1 MKRIFILMTVAML
14 AFAETVN
21 AQSYRRWDFTKF
33 SQQTID
39 NLIADDEQGD
49 ETGWSDVE
57 YLSNMNAVDK
67 RCFWYQ
73 DGDNYGTVK
82 ANGVVISELE
92 GLDFGQEYC
101 ASRNLAIAVDYAST
115 SIGTYAG
122 PQYLW
127 LGINNTPYA
136 FRIPNV
142 GIGQKMTFVVES
154 HRSGQGRGIGLYVS
168 DENGEMHIIGDTF
181 TPDAQESRTW
191 DMWTLPEGVTD
202 PDGDGLVDIYV
213 KPTSGC
219 HIYLIEIGENTE
231 ARTVGYL
238 YNGSLDA
245 DLGYQTLSGDYMNK
259 VTAIEANKTFT
270 MEDFADY
277 DAIAISSTVDNADA
291 IASLKL
297 VQPFVPIL
305 NLNPNLYAAWGY
317 GEAVDAGIQFAT
329 TTNPNHALFRKLE
342 LIEDPDAEEPTF
354 VLAVSNEVPFQGLKL
369 AGLFADDPV
378 LAVAYQNEEIV
389 AIHTHNLAHN
399 GYIYIPYTQETLADA
414 ATPDILGNALALLA
428 SSKAPVTQAPAPTF
442 TLEYENLATTVSIQD
457 AAPLP
462 EIFYTLDG
470 SDPTEESTRYTEPFT
485 VEQETTVKAIARGDG
500 YLMSL
505 VAEKLIDIRQKAPLP
520 TFAMEQ
526 EDGKTIVTISSELE
540 GAKIYYNYKGDGT
553 TQKSSPYNGPI
564 TITRGKTIYAFQTCE
579 GYLDSKVAEA
589 KVSVK
594 NPHVRIDILAQM
606 DANQD
611 TYYERTNK
619 SGGNVGY
626 YFSWANTNDHPYWD
640 PEFDETVV
648 GSDGNDSI
656 IHHKLNNEEV
666 VDFENGWSVRSRG
679 QRVSW
684 EGANPELNYG
694 DSGSG
699 PCNPATVEDEDT
711 YLPVTPFIV
720 NLFDWDT
727 QYPASAKIQTT
738 QPIAGPFDYVAYI
751 VNYKGS
757 PYARLVV
764 EVATDP
770 EADDAGWKQVGDT
783 LVLNPTRRLYHM
795 FVRSYEETTPVYTRV
810 RTVNNG
816 PRAGFFNIY
825 ITNEGEESKKLIQEQ
840 MDGIAEVE
848 HSISMPEGIYNISG
862 SRQNELRKGIN
873 IIVNADG
880 NVRKVLVK

>member
-1 MKRIFILMTVAML
+1 MTVAML

-270 MEDFADY
+270 MEA
-277 DAIAISSTVDNADA
+277 
-291 IASLKL
+291 
-297 VQPFVPIL
+297 
-305 NLNPNLYAAWGY
+305 
-317 GEAVDAGIQFAT
+317 
-329 TTNPNHALFRKLE
+329 
-342 LIEDPDAEEPTF
+342 
-354 VLAVSNEVPFQGLKL
+354 
-369 AGLFADDPV
+369 
-378 LAVAYQNEEIV
+378 
-389 AIHTHNLAHN
+389 
-399 GYIYIPYTQETLADA
+399 
-414 ATPDILGNALALLA
+414 
-428 SSKAPVTQAPAPTF
+428 
-442 TLEYENLATTVSIQD
+442 
-457 AAPLP
+457 
-462 EIFYTLDG
+462 
-470 SDPTEESTRYTEPFT
+470 
-485 VEQETTVKAIARGDG
+485 
-500 YLMSL
+500 
-505 VAEKLIDIRQKAPLP
+505 
-520 TFAMEQ
+520 
-526 EDGKTIVTISSELE
+526 
-540 GAKIYYNYKGDGT
+540 
-553 TQKSSPYNGPI
+553 
-564 TITRGKTIYAFQTCE
+564 
-579 GYLDSKVAEA
+579 
-589 KVSVK
+589 
-594 NPHVRIDILAQM
+594 
-606 DANQD
+606 
-611 TYYERTNK
+611 
-619 SGGNVGY
+619 
-626 YFSWANTNDHPYWD
+626 
-640 PEFDETVV
+640 
-648 GSDGNDSI
+648 
-656 IHHKLNNEEV
+656 
-666 VDFENGWSVRSRG
+666 
-679 QRVSW
+679 
-684 EGANPELNYG
+684 
-694 DSGSG
+694 
-699 PCNPATVEDEDT
+699 
-711 YLPVTPFIV
+711 
-720 NLFDWDT
+720 
-727 QYPASAKIQTT
+727 
-738 QPIAGPFDYVAYI
+738 
-751 VNYKGS
+751 
-757 PYARLVV
+757 
-764 EVATDP
+764 
-770 EADDAGWKQVGDT
+770 
-783 LVLNPTRRLYHM
+783 
-795 FVRSYEETTPVYTRV
+795 
-810 RTVNNG
+810 
-816 PRAGFFNIY
+816 
-825 ITNEGEESKKLIQEQ
+825 
-840 MDGIAEVE
+840 
-848 HSISMPEGIYNISG
+848 
-862 SRQNELRKGIN
+862 
-873 IIVNADG
+873 
-880 NVRKVLVK
+880 

>member
-21 AQSYRRWDFTKF
+21 AQGYRRWDFTKF

-57 YLSNMNAVDK
+57 YLSNMTAVDK

-73 DGDNYGTVK
+73 GDEYGTVK

-92 GLDFGQEYC
+92 GLDFGPEYC
-101 ASRNLAIAVDYAST
+101 ASRNLAIAIDYAST

-127 LGINNTPYA
+127 LGINSTPYA

-142 GIGQKMTFVVES
+142 AIGQKMTFVVES

-168 DENGEMHIIGDTF
+168 DANGDLQIIGDTF

-191 DMWTLPEGVTD
+191 EYWTLPEGVTD
-202 PDGDGLVDIYV
+202 ADGDGLVDIYV

-297 VQPFVPIL
+297 VQPFVPML
-305 NLNPNLYAAWGY
+305 NLNPQLYEKWGY

-329 TTNPNHALFRKLE
+329 TTNPSHALFKKLE

-354 VLAVSNEVPFQGLKL
+354 VLAISNEVPFMGVHLS
-369 AGLFADDPV
+369 GYFADDPV
-378 LAVAYQNEEIV
+378 LAVAYQNEEVI
-389 AIHTHNLAHN
+389 AIHAHNLAHN

-414 ATPDILGNALALLA
+414 ATPDILSNAIGLLA
-428 SSKAPVTQAPAPTF
+428 SSKSPVTQAPAPTF
-442 TLEYENLATTVSIQD
+442 TLEYENLATIVSIQS
-457 AAPLP
+457 AAPMA

-470 SDPTEESTRYTEPFT
+470 SEPTTESTRYTEPFT
-485 VEQETTVKAIARGDG
+485 LTEETTVKAVSTGDG
-500 YLMSL
+500 YLLSL
-505 VAEKLIDIRQKAPLP
+505 PAEKLVDIRQMAPLP
-520 TFAMEQ
+520 TFAMESQ
-526 EDGKTIVTISSELE
+526 DGKTIVTINTDLE
-540 GAKIYYNYKGDGT
+540 GATIYYNYKGDNT
-553 TQKSSPYNGPI
+553 TTKSSPYNGPI
-564 TITRGKTIYAFQTCE
+564 TCTRGRTIYAFQACD
-579 GYLDSKVAEA
+579 GYLNSKVASAE
-589 KVSVK
+589 VHVQ
-594 NPHVRIDILAQM
+594 NPHVRIDILSQM

-611 TYYERTNK
+611 TYYELTNK
-619 SGGNVGY
+619 SASNVGY
-626 YFSWANTNDHPYWD
+626 YFSWANTNDHPYYD
-640 PEFDETVV
+640 PEGDITLVASD
-648 GSDGNDSI
+648 GSDSI
-656 IHHKLNNEEV
+656 VHTKLNTEEI
-666 VDFENGWSVRSRG
+666 VDFGNGWSVRSRG
-679 QRVSW
+679 QRISW
-684 EGANPELNYG
+684 EGANPEMNYG
-694 DSGSG
+694 DSSSG
-699 PCNPATVEDEDT
+699 PCNPATVEDENT

-738 QPIAGPFDYVAYI
+738 QPIAGPFDYTAYI

-770 EADDAGWKQVGDT
+770 EADDAGWTQLGDT

-873 IIVNADG
+873 IIVNANG
-880 NVRKVLVK
+880 NVKKVLVK